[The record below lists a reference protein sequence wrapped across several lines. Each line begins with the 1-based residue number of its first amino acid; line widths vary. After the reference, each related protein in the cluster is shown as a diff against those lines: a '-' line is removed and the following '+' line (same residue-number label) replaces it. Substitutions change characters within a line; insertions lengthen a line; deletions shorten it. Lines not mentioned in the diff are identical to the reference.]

1 MTVADLVIIIVLAV
15 FVALILFWNHRR
27 KKKGS
32 GCAGCSGC
40 SGCPGKETCHSAY
53 DEPEEAKMSDR
64 FSNES

>member
-1 MTVADLVIIIVLAV
+1 MTFADIVIIIVLAV
-15 FVALILFWNHRR
+15 FEALILFWNHRR
-27 KKKGS
+27 KKGS